1 MSPDVQ
7 LVLEALETQRQ
18 LLTDILITLQ
28 QVMATWT
35 CSCGFVAGHSFDELA
50 RLQAVGPLMDANA
63 LAGGWPD
70 DEEPDQ
76 ALAEIYANRE

>member
-1 MSPDVQ
+1 MQNRINGQSR
-7 LVLEALETQRQ
+7 ASHF
-18 LLTDILITLQ
+18 
-28 QVMATWT
+28 M
-35 CSCGFVAGHSFDELA
+35 AGHSFDELA
-50 RLQAVGPLMDANA
+50 RLQAVGPLVDANT